1 MAMNPMQRKVRNSFL
16 FGFVVALLI
25 GSVVAGLLIMKN
37 KQAQEEIVKIQE
49 ANKLAMVDV
58 YATSKS
64 VKAGEAIEAVTISL
78 PAQSVPGDAIKAG
91 DLEKY
96 LSEETDEDGNET
108 YDMLAKIDMEEKTV
122 LTAGSVEKSKNA
134 STYRMVEY
142 SMISLPSML
151 TEGSYIDIRLACLGL
166 DSVVL
171 SKIKVETA
179 NATTIWLKLSE
190 SQLLTLNYAII
201 ESYIMK
207 GTKLYATVYFD
218 DSQPALNCTYIP
230 ADNVISLIET
240 NLGEKSTELETFYE
254 RKNDMAYSFRE
265 NIIQQLKGADDN
277 FSEEVID
284 AITEGY
290 NTEKSNNQAAR
301 EALMGDLGY

>member
-25 GSVVAGLLIMKN
+25 GAVVVGLLIMKN
-37 KQAQEEIVKIQE
+37 KQAQEKIAEIQTE
-49 ANKLAMVDV
+49 NKLAMVEV

-64 VKAGEAIEAVTISL
+64 VKTGEAIEAITISL
-78 PAQSVPGDAIKAG
+78 PAQSVPEDAIKVG

-96 LSEETDEDGNET
+96 LSDETDEDGNET
-108 YDMLAKIDMEEKTV
+108 YDMLAKIDMKEKTV
-122 LTAGSVEKSKNA
+122 LTTGAIEKSKNA
-134 STYRMVEY
+134 STYRMIEY

-151 TEGSYIDIRLACLGL
+151 TEGNYIDIRLACLGL

-171 SKIKVETA
+171 SKIQVEAA

-201 ESYIMK
+201 ESYIME
-207 GTKLYATVYFD
+207 GTKLYATVYTD
-218 DSQPALNCTYIP
+218 DAQPALNCTYIP
-230 ADNVISLIET
+230 ADNVVSLIET
-240 NLGEKSTELETFYE
+240 NVGEDGKEIEAFYE
-254 RKNDMAYSFRE
+254 RKNDMAYSFRNE
-265 NIIQQLKGADDN
+265 IIQSLKGADDN
-277 FSEEVID
+277 FSEEVVD
-284 AITEGY
+284 KITEGY
-290 NTEKSNNQAAR
+290 EAEKSNIQAAR